1 MRYPTAPTGYH
12 GQIESISDEQL
23 FRLLKKATA
32 PKSKRLLLKKSLPAD
47 VLGHGGVHM
56 PGDQPTRAI
65 KQGAPSNPAAPKLD
79 RSALLRRIQAAVVQ
93 GVISGHDGQ
102 VYERA
107 VLAGKALPGRV
118 IKLLGGVRV

>member
-1 MRYPTAPTGYH
+1 MRYPTTPTNYYGET
-12 GQIESISDEQL
+12 ESMTDSQL

-47 VLGHGGVHM
+47 VLGHGGVHL
-56 PGDQPTRAI
+56 PDGQPTRAI
-65 KQGAPSNPAAPKLD
+65 KQGMPGKPAEPKLD
-79 RSALLRRIQAAVVQ
+79 RSGLLRRIQAAVVQ